1 MPVIVKPN
9 PTIPLISNNSPMCE
23 RLDLNFITTTIQ
35 NATYNWTGPNGFTSN
50 LQNPSILNVTYAD
63 SGDYQ
68 LYIVV
73 DGCLSPVATS
83 LGAVWPTPPT
93 PVIVTNSPLCEG
105 QTLYLETDS
114 FPNASYF
121 WSGPSGFSSN
131 EREPVI
137 GYATAVNSGTY
148 EIIKIANGC
157 SSIATASDVTV
168 NPTPISLFY
177 ALPEEVS
184 IINPVVEFSSQ
195 ATTGNNI
202 TYLWDFGDNN
212 NTTDYSPTHLYVDTG
227 TYIVKYTVTD
237 ALTGCE
243 SETEKTVIVTP
254 YFRLFIPSA
263 FSPNGDGLND
273 IFEIA
278 GNAIEEYDLNIFD
291 RWGGKLYQSG
301 NISQPWEGKIS
312 GGLDA
317 PQGAY
322 VYLIKL
328 KDNKGVEHEYSGTVT
343 LLR

>member
-1 MPVIVKPN
+1 
-9 PTIPLISNNSPMCE
+9 
-23 RLDLNFITTTIQ
+23 
-35 NATYNWTGPNGFTSN
+35 
-50 LQNPSILNVTYAD
+50 
-63 SGDYQ
+63 
-68 LYIVV
+68 
-73 DGCLSPVATS
+73 
-83 LGAVWPTPPT
+83 
-93 PVIVTNSPLCEG
+93 
-105 QTLYLETDS
+105 
-114 FPNASYF
+114 
-121 WSGPSGFSSN
+121 
-131 EREPVI
+131 
-137 GYATAVNSGTY
+137 
-148 EIIKIANGC
+148 
-157 SSIATASDVTV
+157 
-168 NPTPISLFY
+168 
-177 ALPEEVS
+177 
-184 IINPVVEFSSQ
+184 
-195 ATTGNNI
+195 
-202 TYLWDFGDNN
+202 
-212 NTTDYSPTHLYVDTG
+212 LYVDTG

-301 NISQPWEGKIS
+301 SISQPWEGKIS

-328 KDNKGVEHEYSGTVT
+328 KDNKGVAHEYSGTVT